1 MLFVN
6 ILIQV
11 VTGLSFDLSSG
22 IQTDTNFLSGIVSF
36 KWFNYPKA
44 YLFLYFVGVVMIG
57 ILYYKIRFT
66 YKPLEEVLVQ
76 GTQGF
81 EDVKEL
87 PKQYPTVQV
96 TPFAEEDYYEG
107 VPGFPVGR
115 LPRNEIEKKL
125 GTFRY
130 IIAREPSHSITLA
143 HTRGGKGIY
152 FSDPLID
159 ILSRAKDIKDR
170 ASFLYTGT
178 KGDEP
183 RKWYKLLKSR
193 GYNIRVLNTVDQFYS
208 DPYNPFNTISLY
220 YKMYKK
226 ESNAIL
232 RNKYLDKANRDLNA
246 VSSMYFEEKP
256 NSNEGFWIKAC
267 RSLFK
272 AMALALMDQEIAKG
286 ENAKVN
292 GYTIYNTVNEM
303 FSEKITENSY
313 DYLKKISD
321 DPKRIAE
328 LVKKYDG
335 RSLLD
340 VYFEEMD
347 RHHPARIHYYGMK
360 ASAPA
365 KTTLGNIIT
374 HFNGDLEMFLQ
385 SGNAKLTAVDDGFTF
400 ESVGYDSEAPTAI
413 FVMLSDAEESNNMLG
428 LLYIEQLYQT
438 LIRRAFDELNGQT
451 DRQVHMIIEEAGNI
465 GAIFNLFKKWSAS
478 LGRGITWHLVLQDLE
493 QLTELYG
500 QNAKSILVGNTG
512 NLNYIRSGSLDT
524 NKYIAER
531 LGKRPNYSKTRQ
543 KGAITLNS
551 TETEN
556 SERIELLAPFELE
569 NLRAGETVL
578 LRLMHTHDNS
588 GEPIYQV
595 PIKNTYE
602 TDTNLIPFYEYRKLE
617 TVAWEDIPVNNSFME
632 IEMDDLLWTL
642 NPEKEKDSQT
652 ISKKKTTIKKEKSDP
667 IKDLGVPINKHN
679 EPLKNVE
686 GVAKM
691 FISPDIDPMLTIKER
706 DRSGLSAYKT
716 DKLNEID
723 RLMTP
728 ADYKRRVDDV
738 FTPTTLQTLTMK
750 INAAFIGDKV
760 IRGEYKIIQ
769 EEKNIDSLITFIIS
783 NGDKE
788 LIELFINLITNANRA
803 NSD

>member
-652 ISKKKTTIKKEKSDP
+652 ISKKKTTIKKEKTDP

-716 DKLNEID
+716 EKLNEID